1 MIRVVVS
8 YPNQAGAR
16 FDLDYYL
23 TRHIPM
29 VAEKLGPALAGWSA
43 EQGIGAGTPGAP
55 AEFMIQATL
64 TLVSLEA
71 FPAAMATDGPA
82 IMSDIKNYTDI
93 QPHIQVNKILG
104 EYPARAAGAA

>member
-1 MIRVVVS
+1 MIKVIVS

-23 TRHIPM
+23 TKHMPM
-29 VAEKLGPALAGWSA
+29 VAEKLGGALKAWSA
-43 EQGIGAGTPGAP
+43 EQGIASGAPGTP
-55 AEFMIQATL
+55 AEFMIQASL
-64 TLVSLEA
+64 TMVSLEA
-71 FPAAMATDGPA
+71 FQAAMASVGSA

-104 EYPARAAGAA
+104 EHPANAAGA

>member
-1 MIRVVVS
+1 MIKVIVS

-23 TRHIPM
+23 SKHMPL
-29 VAEKLGPALAGWSA
+29 VAEKLGGVLKGWSA
-43 EQGIGAGTPGAP
+43 EQGVGSGAPGAP

-64 TLVSLEA
+64 MFETVEA
-71 FPAAMATDGPA
+71 FQGAMATVGGE

-104 EYPARAAGAA
+104 ERAAGA

>member
-1 MIRVVVS
+1 MIKVIVS

-23 TRHIPM
+23 TKHMPL
-29 VAEKLGPALAGWSA
+29 VAEKLGGALKGWSA
-43 EQGIGAGTPGAP
+43 EQGIGSGAPGVP

-64 TLVSLEA
+64 TLESLEA
-71 FPAAMATDGPA
+71 FQAAMAASGA
-82 IMSDIKNYTDI
+82 EIMGDIKNYTDI

-104 EYPARAAGAA
+104 EAPPRAAGA

>member
-1 MIRVVVS
+1 MIKVIVS

-23 TRHIPM
+23 TKHMPL
-29 VAEKLGPALAGWSA
+29 VAEKLGGALKGWSA
-43 EQGIGAGTPGAP
+43 EQGIGAGAPGAAP
-55 AEFMIQATL
+55 EFMIQAAL
-64 TLVSLEA
+64 TFESLEA
-71 FPAAMATDGPA
+71 FQGAMAMSGAA

-104 EYPARAAGAA
+104 EHPARTAGA